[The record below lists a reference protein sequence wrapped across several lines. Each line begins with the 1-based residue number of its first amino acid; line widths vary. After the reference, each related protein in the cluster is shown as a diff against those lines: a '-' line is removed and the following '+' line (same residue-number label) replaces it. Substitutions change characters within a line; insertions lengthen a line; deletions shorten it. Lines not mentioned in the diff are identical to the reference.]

1 MVQEK
6 TNSYSALEH
15 YILDTLRNRFRQGAT
30 MAELARATALPP
42 GTVRMELQ
50 WLLACDDVECQGA
63 CYQAVGPR

>member
-1 MVQEK
+1 MARET

-42 GTVRMELQ
+42 GTVRMG
-50 WLLACDDVECQGA
+50 LLACDDVECQGA
-63 CYQAVGPR
+63 GYQAVGPR